1 MNLWFSRLASA
12 LDGVSALGAAFRRA
26 KGSFGDRLRAVL
38 TAPAAQ
44 RAAMAVLRFAK
55 PRLTIGR
62 NLIGCYPAERSLLLT
77 RADDFHEVIR
87 GQSDFEVVYAP
98 RMRALTGGRDFF
110 LGLQDGPAY
119 RRDTEAM
126 RAIVHADDL
135 QPILAM
141 ARAEAATARAGG
153 QIDLPPALSARIPAL
168 MVQQYFGVQM
178 ETAQL
183 IADATTMFHFLFSD
197 LDADPKVTEAAM
209 AAKDRVNAAIDAS
222 APSAGPETLLGRAVA
237 AGKAGETAFD
247 ADGIRANII
256 GIVIG
261 AIPTLSKAS
270 CLAVQELLG
279 RPKELAKVQALA
291 AGGDEEAV
299 AGYLWE
305 ARRFSPVNPL
315 LYRRAAKAARIGDT
329 EVEANTMVLAANL
342 SAMFDE
348 AVVPQAGKFIAPR
361 PWQVYALWGEGL
373 HLCWGDRI
381 NKAILPAM
389 LTPLLA
395 KPGLK
400 ALGAPDAG
408 GTPFP
413 RHYRLAWANR
423 RRAVGRVMIMYPSTR
438 YQWP

>member
-1 MNLWFSRLASA
+1 MSLWVRRFMSA
-12 LDGVSALGAAFRRA
+12 VDGVSGLGAGFLKA
-26 KGSFGDRLRAVL
+26 KGGFRARLAATL
-38 TAPAAQ
+38 TAPAGQ
-44 RAAMAVLRFAK
+44 RDAMAVLRFAK
-55 PRLTIGR
+55 PRLELPQ
-62 NLIGCYPAERSLLLT
+62 NLVKCYAADRSLLLT
-77 RADDFHEVIR
+77 RASDFHAVIER
-87 GQSDFEVVYAP
+87 QADFQVVYGP
-98 RMRALTGGRDFF
+98 RMRMLTGGRDFF
-110 LGLQDGPAY
+110 LGLQDSAQY
-119 RRDTEAM
+119 RRDTDAM
-126 RAIVHADDL
+126 RAIVKADDL
-135 QPILAM
+135 KPVMAM
-141 ARAEAATARAGG
+141 ARAEAAAALAGDG
-153 QIDLPPALSARIPAL
+153 VDLPPALSARIPAM

-178 ETAQL
+178 ETDQL

-222 APSAGPETLLGRAVA
+222 APSAGPQTLLGRAVA

-279 RPKELAKVQALA
+279 RPKELAKARALA
-291 AGGDEEAV
+291 AGGDEAGV

-305 ARRFSPVNPL
+305 ALRFSPVNPL
-315 LYRRAAKAARIGDT
+315 LYRRAAKATRIGDT

-348 AVVPQAGKFIAPR
+348 AVVPQAGRFVAPR

-389 LTPLLA
+389 LMPLLA

-400 ALGAPDAG
+400 ALSPPDAG

-413 RHYRLAWANR
+413 RHYRLAW
-423 RRAVGRVMIMYPSTR
+423 GR
-438 YQWP
+438 